1 MPQPRNPKAVRP
13 RIKDARAFDQALR
26 KAWLDP
32 FISDM
37 QRRLAQAQGVNQA
50 YAAMNAGVAALQA
63 QPVSGIPLH
72 MVISAMRGVEGYNRA
87 KMFKA
92 FRSAL
97 SVDIRLFLTDATVQA
112 HMTQALAT
120 NVELI
125 KTIPPR
131 LHESLRKRIAEAFL
145 DEPFNQQ
152 RLSQL
157 LAQEYKSSG
166 YNLRRLTR
174 DITQKANADLNQ
186 LRQQQVGVTHYIWRT
201 SEDERVRPTH
211 EENNGKTF
219 AWASPPL
226 ATGHPGNDVQCRCS
240 SEPQIDSAN
249 RARLQGG

>member
-1 MPQPRNPKAVRP
+1 MPQPRNPKPVRP
-13 RIKDARAFDQALR
+13 RIKDARAFDAALR

-32 FISDM
+32 FINDM
-37 QRRLAQAQGVNQA
+37 QSRLAQAQGVNQA

-72 MVISAMRGVEGYNRA
+72 MVISALRGVEGYNRA
-87 KMFKA
+87 KMFAA

-97 SVDIRLFLTDATVQA
+97 GVDIRLFLTDATVQA

-174 DITQKANADLNQ
+174 DQTQKLNADLNQ

-211 EENNGKTF
+211 EDNNGKEF

-249 RARLQGG
+249 RARLKGG

>member
-1 MPQPRNPKAVRP
+1 
-13 RIKDARAFDQALR
+13 
-26 KAWLDP
+26 
-32 FISDM
+32 
-37 QRRLAQAQGVNQA
+37 
-50 YAAMNAGVAALQA
+50 
-63 QPVSGIPLH
+63 
-72 MVISAMRGVEGYNRA
+72 
-87 KMFKA
+87 MFKA

-97 SVDIRLFLTDATVQA
+97 NVDIRPYLAQAPVQA

-131 LHESLRKRIAEAFL
+131 LHESLRRRIAEAFL

-211 EENNGKTF
+211 EENNGKEF

-249 RARLQGG
+249 RARLKGG